1 MAVLFILSLL
11 IVSAV
16 VIFTIHQYA
25 DRKTVRGVSGAVVLL
40 LVFIGWTNAFSTS
53 VLLAIDVESTV
64 VARCRSQAVNGTD
77 IDCADSSPLHMDPR
91 ETLSIWRFLYWLN
104 QPVSW
109 LLIPTM
115 TEYMASGAFTPL
127 GRFKEAIMNQLK
139 YWGVVAL
146 IGLLFLVYLLAVRG
160 LTMMALL
167 GFGQALG
174 NVWGLTVLV
183 VLMGYGLVEVPR
195 GLWHKGDRARKM
207 LYYLMRAGQAHD
219 ELEEAQGDLAEN
231 VDDLK
236 GIMRS
241 LSDLDPLQSCVDTI
255 LLSVPKHFDVVRKVA
270 SPRTLAA
277 RDSGGGGGRATTAQ
291 TFDGEVVTEKVLERL
306 HASIREADL
315 AVRTAHS
322 RFRRI
327 VDVVTRL
334 EDIARSEV
342 AAGPAAIHWTERD
355 RRTGFLAPAR
365 DWLEWFWILHVE
377 HHFSRLLAV
386 LAGALSLVVIWC
398 QSTVFVK
405 KPDLSL
411 ISVIAHGRST
421 SGLMLQ
427 AILVGFVGYMCFCT
441 YATLFRINLFS
452 FYRLT
457 KGGSDPGSLLFNT
470 SMLLR
475 LGLSI
480 CYNTLYLLHENAE
493 TAFGRIIGNAETLPL
508 VGSFY
513 NKYLPMMV
521 GVICVVALF
530 NLEGKVLNWLSIRS
544 FSGVSA
550 THPAVE
556 AGRKVVLVEQTR
568 RRNGTEI
575 DVYGHLI
582 GKPRS
587 RARLNGN
594 GGGGGIFGSDTG
606 RDVESMELGAMPARD
621 LGRDPGRDAT
631 EPARPSGLFGIS
643 LSGKKP
649 APAPTAGASAGPS
662 DLFHDTSRTM
672 TAAEIKEKYR
682 GKGKK

>member
-1 MAVLFILSLL
+1 MAVLFFLSFLV
-11 IVSAV
+11 VSGL

-25 DRKTVRGVSGAVVLL
+25 DRKTVRGVRGAVVLL

-53 VLLAIDVESTV
+53 ILLAIDVESTV
-64 VARCRSQAVNGTD
+64 VARCRAQAVNATD
-77 IDCADSSPLHMDPR
+77 VDCSESSPLHMDPR
-91 ETLSIWRFLYWLN
+91 ETLTIWRFLYWLN

-115 TEYMASGAFTPL
+115 SEYMASGAFTPL
-127 GRFKEAIMNQLK
+127 GRFKEAIVNQLR

-146 IGLLFLVYLLAVRG
+146 IGVLFLVYLLAVRG
-160 LTMMALL
+160 LTVMALL

-219 ELEEAQGDLAEN
+219 ELEEAQGGLAEN

-277 RDSGGGGGRATTAQ
+277 RENSGGGGGAARSAQ

-355 RRTGFLAPAR
+355 RRTGFLAPVR
-365 DWLEWFWILHVE
+365 DWLEWFWILRVE

-411 ISVIAHGRST
+411 ISVVAHGRET

-457 KGGSDPGSLLFNT
+457 KGGSDPVSLLFNT

-493 TAFGRIIGNAETLPL
+493 TAFGRIIGNAENLPL

-521 GVICVVALF
+521 GVICVVAAF

-550 THPAVE
+550 SHPAVE
-556 AGRKVVLVEQTR
+556 AGRKVVLAEQTR

-582 GKPRS
+582 SKP
-587 RARLNGN
+587 RARLNHSNSGR
-594 GGGGGIFGSDTG
+594 GG
-606 RDVESMELGAMPARD
+606 DVEALELGAIPARESFD
-621 LGRDPGRDAT
+621 RDPVKT
-631 EPARPSGLFGIS
+631 SSLFG
-643 LSGKKP
+643 GKK
-649 APAPTAGASAGPS
+649 APAASVAGPS
-662 DLFHDTSRTM
+662 DLFHDTSRAM